1 MPEINMKFIVEGIRS
16 INMAHPKNEW
26 KETEI
31 RRDDLKSMM
40 TNTKKLIEMYSELLK
55 VKREGWENILK
66 AKIREEEKKEQRG

>member
-1 MPEINMKFIVEGIRS
+1 MIRR

-66 AKIREEEKKEQRG
+66 AKIREEKKKEQSG

>member
-1 MPEINMKFIVEGIRS
+1 
-16 INMAHPKNEW
+16 MAHPKNEW

-66 AKIREEEKKEQRG
+66 AKIREEKKKEQSG

>member
-1 MPEINMKFIVEGIRS
+1 
-16 INMAHPKNEW
+16 MAHPKTDW

-31 RRDDLKSMM
+31 KRNDLESLM

-66 AKIREEEKKEQRG
+66 AKIREEEKKEQSG

>member
-1 MPEINMKFIVEGIRS
+1 MTFLVEEIRR

>member
-1 MPEINMKFIVEGIRS
+1 MPETNMKFIVEEIRY

-40 TNTKKLIEMYSELLK
+40 TNTKKLIEMYSELL
-55 VKREGWENILK
+55 
-66 AKIREEEKKEQRG
+66 

>member
-1 MPEINMKFIVEGIRS
+1 
-16 INMAHPKNEW
+16 MAHPKNEW

-31 RRDDLKSMM
+31 KRNDLESLM

-66 AKIREEEKKEQRG
+66 AKIREEENKEQSG

>member
-1 MPEINMKFIVEGIRS
+1 
-16 INMAHPKNEW
+16 MAHPKNEW

-66 AKIREEEKKEQRG
+66 AKAKRAEKEKQNG

>member
-1 MPEINMKFIVEGIRS
+1 
-16 INMAHPKNEW
+16 MAHPKNEW

-55 VKREGWENILK
+55 VKREGWENILETQLK
-66 AKIREEEKKEQRG
+66 RDELEKKEQSG